1 MTQDNKPTESKEEN
15 QKPQDHT
22 GVMMSGHIK
31 IFDPETGEVIVDKRN
46 AIHYENMSQG
56 LANSLAN
63 KSNGFVHEMAFGNG
77 GTSVD
82 PTGIITYLT
91 PNSTGTNAAL
101 YNQTYYKV
109 VDDNSATNKD
119 TTRNK
124 MEVRHTAGNKYTDI
138 VVTCTLDYGEPTGQ
152 SAFDNTTD
160 FNGDYVFDEL
170 GLKSYEGTENGST
183 NKLLT
188 HVIFHPVQKSLNR
201 LIQIDY
207 TLRIQSL
214 TSFTETTTT
223 GTTTTTTS
231 TSTSSTGS
239 SGSSAG
245 GGSTY

>member
-1 MTQDNKPTESKEEN
+1 MQQESKELNE
-15 QKPQDHT
+15 QKTDTKKPQDKS
-22 GVMMSGHIK
+22 GIFMQGHIK
-31 IFDPETGEVIVDKRN
+31 IWDPTTGEVIVDKRN
-46 AIHYENMSQG
+46 AIHYENMSTA

-63 KSNGFVHEMAFGNG
+63 KSTGFVHEMAFGNG
-77 GTSVD
+77 GTTVD

-91 PNSTGTNAAL
+91 PNSTGTNATL

-109 VDDNSATNKD
+109 IDDNSTTNKD

-138 VVTCTLDYGEPTGQ
+138 VVTCTLDYGEPSGQ
-152 SAFDNTTD
+152 QAFDNTTD
-160 FNGDYVFDEL
+160 FNGNFVFDEL
-170 GLKSYEGTENGST
+170 GLKSWEGTENGST

-214 TSFTETTTT
+214 TSYNETTTT
-223 GTTTTTTS
+223 GTTVTS
-231 TSTSSTGS
+231 
-239 SGSSAG
+239 
-245 GGSTY
+245 

>member
-1 MTQDNKPTESKEEN
+1 MHQNKYNVMQQQPIENTQQENTKKPDDAS
-15 QKPQDHT
+15 
-22 GVMMSGHIK
+22 GVMMQGHIK
-31 IFDPETGEVIVDKRN
+31 IWDPETGEVMVDKRN
-46 AIHYENMSQG
+46 AIHYENMSTA

-63 KSNGFVHEMAFGNG
+63 KTTGFVHEMAFGNG
-77 GTSVD
+77 GTTVD
-82 PTGIITYLT
+82 TTGVITYLT
-91 PNSTGTNAAL
+91 PNSTGTNATL

-109 VDDNSATNKD
+109 VDDNSSTNKD

-152 SAFDNTTD
+152 SAFDNTTN

-170 GLKSYEGTENGST
+170 GLKSWEGTENGAT

-214 TSFTETTTT
+214 TSYNDTPIT
-223 GTTTTTTS
+223 GTTVTS
-231 TSTSSTGS
+231 
-239 SGSSAG
+239 
-245 GGSTY
+245 

>member
-1 MTQDNKPTESKEEN
+1 
-15 QKPQDHT
+15 
-22 GVMMSGHIK
+22 
-31 IFDPETGEVIVDKRN
+31 
-46 AIHYENMSQG
+46 
-56 LANSLAN
+56 
-63 KSNGFVHEMAFGNG
+63 MAFGNG

-91 PNSTGTNAAL
+91 PNSTGTNSTL

-109 VDDNSATNKD
+109 IDDNSSTNKD

-138 VVTCTLDYGEPTGQ
+138 VCTCTLDYGEPTGQ
-152 SAFDNTTD
+152 AAFDNTTN

-170 GLKSYEGTENGST
+170 GLKSWEGTENGST

-214 TSFTETTTT
+214 TTFTETSSTAL
-223 GTTTTTTS
+223 S
-231 TSTSSTGS
+231 TSNTV
-239 SGSSAG
+239 SGSTS
-245 GGSTY
+245 GSNTGY

>member
-1 MTQDNKPTESKEEN
+1 MQQQPIENTQQENTKKPDDAS
-15 QKPQDHT
+15 
-22 GVMMSGHIK
+22 GVMMQGHIK
-31 IFDPETGEVIVDKRN
+31 IWDPETGEVMVDKRN
-46 AIHYENMSQG
+46 AIHYENMSTA

-63 KSNGFVHEMAFGNG
+63 KTTGFVHEMAFGNG
-77 GTSVD
+77 GTTVD
-82 PTGIITYLT
+82 TTGVITYLT
-91 PNSTGTNAAL
+91 PNSTGTNATL

-109 VDDNSATNKD
+109 VDDNSSTNKD

-152 SAFDNTTD
+152 SAFDNTTN

-170 GLKSYEGTENGST
+170 GLKSWEGTENGAT

-214 TSFTETTTT
+214 TSYNDTPIT
-223 GTTTTTTS
+223 GTTVTS
-231 TSTSSTGS
+231 
-239 SGSSAG
+239 
-245 GGSTY
+245 

>member
-1 MTQDNKPTESKEEN
+1 MFNDKIDSQVIGTLKIYDKDSGETLV
-15 QKPQDHT
+15 QK
-22 GVMMSGHIK
+22 K
-31 IFDPETGEVIVDKRN
+31 N
-46 AIHYENMSQG
+46 AIHPGNMAYV
-56 LANSLAN
+56 LASALGGKPTTVNN
-63 KSNGFVHEMAFGNG
+63 VVGYVPHINWMAFGNG

-91 PNSTGTNAAL
+91 PNSTGTNSTL

-109 VDDNSATNKD
+109 IDDNSSTNKD

-138 VVTCTLDYGEPTGQ
+138 VCTCTLDYGEPTGQ
-152 SAFDNTTD
+152 SAFDNTTN

-170 GLKSYEGTENGST
+170 GLKSWEGTEDGST

-214 TSFTETTTT
+214 TTFTETSSTALSTSNT
-223 GTTTTTTS
+223 VSGTT
-231 TSTSSTGS
+231 
-239 SGSSAG
+239 SGSNTG
-245 GGSTY
+245 Y

>member
-1 MTQDNKPTESKEEN
+1 MQQEPIENTQQENTKKPDDAS
-15 QKPQDHT
+15 
-22 GVMMSGHIK
+22 GVMMQGHIK
-31 IFDPETGEVIVDKRN
+31 IWDPETGEVIVDKRN
-46 AIHYENMSQG
+46 AIHYENMSTA

-63 KSNGFVHEMAFGNG
+63 KTTGFVHEMAFGNG
-77 GTSVD
+77 GTTVD
-82 PTGIITYLT
+82 TTGVITYLT
-91 PNSTGTNAAL
+91 PNSTGTNATL

-109 VDDNSATNKD
+109 VDDNSSTNKD

-152 SAFDNTTD
+152 SAFDNTTN

-170 GLKSYEGTENGST
+170 GLKSWEGTENGAT

-201 LIQIDY
+201 LIQIDH

-214 TSFTETTTT
+214 TSYNETTTT
-223 GTTTTTTS
+223 GTTVTS
-231 TSTSSTGS
+231 
-239 SGSSAG
+239 
-245 GGSTY
+245 

>member
-1 MTQDNKPTESKEEN
+1 MQQEPIENTREEN
-15 QKPQDHT
+15 NKKPDDKS
-22 GVMMSGHIK
+22 GVMMQGHIK
-31 IFDPETGEVIVDKRN
+31 IWDPETGEVMVDKRN
-46 AIHYENMSQG
+46 AIHYENMSTA

-63 KSNGFVHEMAFGNG
+63 KTTGFVHEMAFGNG
-77 GTSVD
+77 GTTVD
-82 PTGIITYLT
+82 TTGVITYLT
-91 PNSTGTNAAL
+91 PNTTGTNATL

-109 VDDNSATNKD
+109 VDDNSSTNKD

-152 SAFDNTTD
+152 SAFDNTTN

-170 GLKSYEGTENGST
+170 GLKSWEGTENGST

-201 LIQIDY
+201 LIQVDY

-214 TSFTETTTT
+214 TSYNDTPIT
-223 GTTTTTTS
+223 GTTVTS
-231 TSTSSTGS
+231 
-239 SGSSAG
+239 
-245 GGSTY
+245 